1 MRKEVI
7 QYSISDLEK
16 ITGIKAHTIRVWE
29 RRYNLIEPQRTETN
43 IRFYCQKEMQKL
55 LDVVLLYNQGL
66 KISQI
71 AAMTQ
76 KEREE
81 MMAELSEQDNAIEL
95 RKDCMIASVLEFN
108 EEKFLT
114 IFDNYENQFGLIDAL
129 KKFIWPFIEN
139 TSLLYVSGAF
149 NLAHENFI
157 QQIIKRRLQARVDQI
172 SSSECEKGQVLRF
185 LPQGENQVL
194 YTATME
200 YACRRAGYKTIN
212 LGRNIGFEELEMI
225 AENVELDLVLT
236 VLDTEFKEMAV
247 VPYIQKIKS
256 IFPDSQL
263 VVSGYQAYHR
273 TYESIQHVIVLRST
287 ADVVDMF
294 IDSSKNEL

>member
-1 MRKEVI
+1 
-7 QYSISDLEK
+7 
-16 ITGIKAHTIRVWE
+16 
-29 RRYNLIEPQRTETN
+29 
-43 IRFYCQKEMQKL
+43 MQKL

-172 SSSECEKGQVLRF
+172 SSSECEKGQVLIF

-273 TYESIQHVIVLRST
+273 TYESIQNVIVLRSP
-287 ADVVDMF
+287 ADVVDML

>member
-1 MRKEVI
+1 MI

-172 SSSECEKGQVLRF
+172 SSSECEKGQVLIF

-273 TYESIQHVIVLRST
+273 TYESIQNVIVLRSP
-287 ADVVDMF
+287 ADVVDML

>member
-1 MRKEVI
+1 MI

-172 SSSECEKGQVLRF
+172 SSSECEKGQVLIF

-273 TYESIQHVIVLRST
+273 TYESIQNVIVLRSP

>member
-1 MRKEVI
+1 
-7 QYSISDLEK
+7 
-16 ITGIKAHTIRVWE
+16 
-29 RRYNLIEPQRTETN
+29 
-43 IRFYCQKEMQKL
+43 MQKL

-129 KKFIWPFIEN
+129 KKFIWPFIES

-157 QQIIKRRLQARVDQI
+157 QQIIKRRLQARIDQI
-172 SSSECEKGQVLRF
+172 SPSECEKGQVLIF

-200 YACRRAGYKTIN
+200 FACRRAGYKTIN

-247 VPYIQKIKS
+247 VSYIQKLKS
-256 IFPDSQL
+256 IFPESQL
-263 VVSGYQAYHR
+263 IVSGYQAYHR
-273 TYESIQHVIVLRST
+273 TYESIQNVVVLRSP
-287 ADVVDMF
+287 ADVVDMLV
-294 IDSSKNEL
+294 DSSQK